1 MAHKK
6 IGKQTFQFSSQ
17 PIVDS
22 WASVV
27 GPKEGVGPF
36 GKQFDHVLEDN
47 LAGEKTW
54 EKAEQKM
61 MQYSMELALEKKGL
75 LPKDLDLYLAG
86 DLLNQIISANFTARF
101 LQTPFLGLYGACSTI
116 AQGLCLGGIL
126 LDGGFAERIGV
137 SASSHHDTA
146 ERQFRT
152 PTELGDQRPM
162 TAQWTVTGSG
172 SFVLSRIGTGIRLTE
187 ATVGKINDFGVSN
200 AQDLGSAMA
209 PAAYD
214 TIKTHLEDTGRSEKD
229 YDLIVT
235 GDLGF
240 LGSDILNTLLEEKG
254 ISTEGLYD
262 CGKVIYAPEQ
272 DTHSGG
278 SGCGCSAVI
287 LAAHLLHQLASGHQ
301 QRILFLGTG
310 ALLSPLSTF
319 QGESIPCIAH
329 AVVLESEG
337 SER

>member
-1 MAHKK
+1 
-6 IGKQTFQFSSQ
+6 
-17 PIVDS
+17 
-22 WASVV
+22 
-27 GPKEGVGPF
+27 
-36 GKQFDHVLEDN
+36 
-47 LAGEKTW
+47 
-54 EKAEQKM
+54 
-61 MQYSMELALEKKGL
+61 
-75 LPKDLDLYLAG
+75 
-86 DLLNQIISANFTARF
+86 
-101 LQTPFLGLYGACSTI
+101 
-116 AQGLCLGGIL
+116 
-126 LDGGFAERIGV
+126 
-137 SASSHHDTA
+137 
-146 ERQFRT
+146 
-152 PTELGDQRPM
+152 
-162 TAQWTVTGSG
+162 
-172 SFVLSRIGTGIRLTE
+172 
-187 ATVGKINDFGVSN
+187 
-200 AQDLGSAMA
+200 MA